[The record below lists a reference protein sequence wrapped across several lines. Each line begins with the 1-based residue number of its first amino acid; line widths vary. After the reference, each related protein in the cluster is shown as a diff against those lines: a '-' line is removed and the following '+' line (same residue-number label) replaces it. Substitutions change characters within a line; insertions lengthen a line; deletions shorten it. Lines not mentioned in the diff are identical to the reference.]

1 MLRGLSGGRLP
12 CRQQQRGATRVSRG
26 AGRAHF
32 LVMPP
37 MGFLSFSAPPTT
49 LSMAVPEFLTG
60 AKKSGQN
67 RCLQL
72 KYRTL

>member
-1 MLRGLSGGRLP
+1 VLRGLSGGRLP
-12 CRQQQRGATRVSRG
+12 CSQQQGDATRVSRG

-49 LSMAVPEFLTG
+49 LSMAVPKFRRFSDWS
-60 AKKSGQN
+60 KKSGQN
-67 RCLQL
+67 RCLQ
-72 KYRTL
+72 TL